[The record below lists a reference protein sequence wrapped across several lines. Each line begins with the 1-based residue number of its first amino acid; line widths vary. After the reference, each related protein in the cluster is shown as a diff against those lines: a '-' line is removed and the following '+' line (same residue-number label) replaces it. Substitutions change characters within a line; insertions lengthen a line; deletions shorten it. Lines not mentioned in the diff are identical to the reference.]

1 MNATEPNPVKPKL
14 REIKPFSELSLTPS
28 LALFKK
34 TLIFDLC
41 TVKRLI
47 MSVVFMVLVPA
58 LILAFTPSNVLSGDE
73 YLVQLLGFTTWYYNF
88 AIMFPI
94 IIIGAAGPLIS
105 EELRSGTL
113 LFLVSKPINRTR
125 IVLSKFIALYV
136 FGIVVSFLSLSIISL
151 FAVIKFPFAD
161 IGEYFGI
168 FFLYS
173 LVITL
178 FFGGVTMGFSSI
190 FRRPRNVLMLPLA
203 LVIFSFLVMMMF
215 KPLLLF
221 AEDNWYEKYLL
232 YNLDIGYHFANIFLW
247 IGEAFVSEQAL
258 LNYFGQIFWM
268 FGIYKIDWEGVGTDP
283 ERTYYYDPVVSLIYL
298 IVIAI
303 VFLVAGA
310 LYLKKR
316 DIS

>member
-1 MNATEPNPVKPKL
+1 MNATESDPVKPKL
-14 REIKPFSELSLTPS
+14 REINPFPGISSTPS
-28 LALFKK
+28 FALFKK

-58 LILAFTPSNVLSGDE
+58 LILAFTPSDVLSGDE

-94 IIIGAAGPLIS
+94 IIIGATGPLIS

-168 FFLYS
+168 FILYS

-221 AEDNWYEKYLL
+221 GNNWYEKYLL

-247 IGEAFVSEQAL
+247 IGESFVPEIL
-258 LNYFGQIFWM
+258 DYFGQIFWM
-268 FGIYKIDWEGVGTDP
+268 FGITTIDWEGGGDY
-283 ERTYYYDPVVSLIYL
+283 ERTNYYDPLVSFIYL
-298 IVIAI
+298 IVIAV
-303 VFLVAGA
+303 VFLVVGA

>member
-14 REIKPFSELSLTPS
+14 REIKPFPGISSTPS
-28 LALFKK
+28 FALFKK

-94 IIIGAAGPLIS
+94 IIIGATGPLIS

-113 LFLVSKPINRTR
+113 LFLVSKPINRTK

-168 FFLYS
+168 FILYS

-221 AEDNWYEKYLL
+221 AADNWYEKYLL

-247 IGEAFVSEQAL
+247 IGEAFVPEQQL
-258 LNYFGQIFWM
+258 LDYFGQIFWM
-268 FGIYKIDWEGVGTDP
+268 FGITKIDWEGSGDP
-283 ERTYYYDPVVSLIYL
+283 ERTNYYDPVFSFIYL
-298 IVIAI
+298 IVIAV
-303 VFLVAGA
+303 VFLVVGA

>member
-1 MNATEPNPVKPKL
+1 MNATESNPVKPKL
-14 REIKPFSELSLTPS
+14 REVNPFPGISYTPS
-28 LALFKK
+28 LALIKK

-58 LILAFTPSNVLSGDE
+58 LILAFTPSDVLSGDE
-73 YLVQLLGFTTWYYNF
+73 YVVQLLGFTTWYYNF

-94 IIIGAAGPLIS
+94 IIIGATGPLIA

-125 IVLSKFIALYV
+125 IVLSKFIALYI
-136 FGIVVSFLSLSIISL
+136 FGIVVSFLSLSVISL
-151 FAVIKFPFAD
+151 FAVIKYPFAD

-221 AEDNWYEKYLL
+221 GDNWYEKYLL
-232 YNLDIGYHFANIFLW
+232 YNFDIGYHFANVFLL
-247 IGEAFVSEQAL
+247 IGESFVPEML
-258 LNYFGQIFWM
+258 DYFGFIFWM
-268 FGIYKIDWEGVGTDP
+268 FGITTIDFEGGGTDY
-283 ERTYYYDPVVSLIYL
+283 ERTNYYDPVVSLIYL
-298 IVIAI
+298 IVIA
-303 VFLVAGA
+303 VFFLVVGA

>member
-14 REIKPFSELSLTPS
+14 REINPFPGISSTPS
-28 LALFKK
+28 FALFKK

-58 LILAFTPSNVLSGDE
+58 LILAFTPPDVLSGDE

-94 IIIGAAGPLIS
+94 IIIGATGPLIS

-113 LFLVSKPINRTR
+113 LLLVSKPINRTR
-125 IVLSKFIALYV
+125 IVLSKFIALCV

-151 FAVIKFPFAD
+151 FAVMKYPFAD

-168 FFLYS
+168 FILYS

-215 KPLLLF
+215 KPLLLYGN
-221 AEDNWYEKYLL
+221 NWYEKYLL
-232 YNLDIGYHFANIFLW
+232 YNFDIGYHFANIFLM
-247 IGEAFVSEQAL
+247 IGKAFVPLNTL
-258 LNYFGQIFWM
+258 LDYFGYIFWM
-268 FGIYKIDWEGVGTDP
+268 FGITTIDFEGGGTDLNQ
-283 ERTYYYDPVVSLIYL
+283 LITMIL
-298 IVIAI
+298 W
-303 VFLVAGA
+303 FH
-310 LYLKKR
+310 LY
-316 DIS
+316 I

>member
-1 MNATEPNPVKPKL
+1 MNATESDPVKPKL
-14 REIKPFSELSLTPS
+14 REINPFPGISSTPS
-28 LALFKK
+28 FALFKK

-58 LILAFTPSNVLSGDE
+58 LILAFTPSDVLSGDE

-94 IIIGAAGPLIS
+94 IIIGATGPLIS

-168 FFLYS
+168 FILYS

-221 AEDNWYEKYLL
+221 GNNWYEKYLL

-247 IGEAFVSEQAL
+247 IGESFVPGIL
-258 LNYFGQIFWM
+258 DYFGQIFWM
-268 FGIYKIDWEGVGTDP
+268 FGITTIDFEGGGTY
-283 ERTYYYDPVVSLIYL
+283 ERTNYYDPVVSFIYL
-298 IVIAI
+298 IVIAV
-303 VFLVAGA
+303 VFLVVGA

>member
-1 MNATEPNPVKPKL
+1 MNATEPNPVKQEL
-14 REIKPFSELSLTPS
+14 REEKLFQGISSTPS
-28 LALFKK
+28 LALIRK

-58 LILAFTPSNVLSGDE
+58 LILAFTPPDKLSGDE
-73 YLVQLLGFTTWYYNF
+73 YVVQLLGFTTWYYNF

-94 IIIGAAGPLIS
+94 ILIGATGPLIA

-125 IVLSKFIALYV
+125 IVLSKFIAVYI
-136 FGIVVSFLSLSIISL
+136 FGIVVSFLSLSVISL

-247 IGEAFVSEQAL
+247 IGEAFVPEQQL
-258 LNYFGQIFWM
+258 LDYFGQIFWM
-268 FGIYKIDWEGVGTDP
+268 FGITKIDWEGSGDP
-283 ERTYYYDPVVSLIYL
+283 ERTNYYDPVVSFIYL

>member
-14 REIKPFSELSLTPS
+14 REINPFPGISSTPS
-28 LALFKK
+28 FALFKK

-58 LILAFTPSNVLSGDE
+58 LILAFTPSDVLSGDE
-73 YLVQLLGFTTWYYNF
+73 YVVQLLGFTTWYYNF

-94 IIIGAAGPLIS
+94 ILIGATAPLIA

-215 KPLLLF
+215 KPLLLYG
-221 AEDNWYEKYLL
+221 DNWYEKYLL

-247 IGEAFVSEQAL
+247 IGESFV
-258 LNYFGQIFWM
+258 
-268 FGIYKIDWEGVGTDP
+268 P
-283 ERTYYYDPVVSLIYL
+283 EILE
-298 IVIAI
+298 
-303 VFLVAGA
+303 
-310 LYLKKR
+310 
-316 DIS
+316 